1 MIPHNIHHIC
11 DVTIYIQKATYII
24 VVIDI
29 AFEYL
34 LLVGGGKPH
43 GFVFFIV
50 MSDIGKNGYH
60 SDLFVFSLL
69 VIFLM
74 KFCSTFRN
82 N

>member
-1 MIPHNIHHIC
+1 MWM
-11 DVTIYIQKATYII
+11 VTIYIQRATYII

-43 GFVFFIV
+43 EVFFSFIV

-60 SDLFVFSLL
+60 SDLYVFSLL
-69 VIFLM
+69 V
-74 KFCSTFRN
+74 TFFN
-82 N
+82 EISFDV